1 MNLAQLKK
9 LSYDMV
15 SKCGRCGFC
24 LVHCPT
30 YLVRKKEAYSARG
43 RNAITRF
50 AVENKLELSK
60 DAEDA
65 IFTCL
70 GCGACNAA
78 CLSGVTAKD
87 VVMQNR
93 EHLVEQ
99 GLYPKVAN
107 KLAAMLKEAR
117 NISDDDQDERA
128 EWLSLIKEFPA
139 ENFEKEKA
147 DVVFFVGCVASF
159 FPMVQKVPANLAK
172 IMKKAGIDF
181 TILGGDEWCCGFPL
195 VGAGMPGELEE
206 LKKHNVEKVLA
217 TGAKQVV
224 FSCPSCYHTWKH
236 LYNIEGVQLMHA
248 SQLIDKFIK
257 DGKIKLKKPVAG
269 VFTYHDPCDLGR
281 NSGVYMEPRNIIK
294 AIPGIN
300 FKELGMN
307 QKFSEC
313 CGGGGNVEM
322 VDPELSAA
330 VAQRKLD
337 SIKKVGA
344 DTVVTCCQQCVR
356 TITTRIKRSGSDLKV
371 KELTELV
378 FESMED

>member
-217 TGAKQVV
+217 TGASTGGI
-224 FSCPSCYHTWKH
+224 FSTLCFYVLLLRDLISREFYG
-236 LYNIEGVQLMHA
+236 L
-248 SQLIDKFIK
+248 SQY
-257 DGKIKLKKPVAG
+257 A
-269 VFTYHDPCDLGR
+269 
-281 NSGVYMEPRNIIK
+281 
-294 AIPGIN
+294 
-300 FKELGMN
+300 
-307 QKFSEC
+307 C
-313 CGGGGNVEM
+313 CG
-322 VDPELSAA
+322 S
-330 VAQRKLD
+330 R
-337 SIKKVGA
+337 
-344 DTVVTCCQQCVR
+344 
-356 TITTRIKRSGSDLKV
+356 
-371 KELTELV
+371 
-378 FESMED
+378 